1 MKLLDKGLTRRGIL
15 KRLGVAA
22 LLLPI
27 ARLGKVVADQ
37 EQRRRRMKEKLD
49 LDDLWIGHC

>member
-27 ARLGKVVADQ
+27 ARLGKVVADK
-37 EQRRRRMKEKLD
+37 ELRRRRMKEKLD
-49 LDDLWIGHC
+49 LDDIWIGHC